1 MESKKISEIKL
12 EFMQTKTPELP
23 ALFSKYSNDD
33 RSGVITIVKQYK
45 SRLEAY
51 NNEISR
57 MEVMKRYENNYRNYN
72 YICGIDE
79 VGRGPFAGPVVACAI
94 ILPKDCDLLYIN
106 DSKQLSEKKREELY
120 DEIISSA
127 IAYGVGSIPPARID
141 EINILQA
148 TYEAM
153 RQAIHNLPVQP
164 DILLN
169 DAVIIPD
176 VNIKQIPII
185 HGDAKSI
192 SIAAASIVAKV
203 TRDRFMVAY
212 DKVFPGYDLASNK
225 GYGSPKHI
233 AAIKKLGLTPIHRRS
248 FVKNII

>member
-23 ALFSKYSNDD
+23 ALFNKYSNDD

-57 MEVMKRYENNYRNYN
+57 MEVMKRYENNYRDYN

-79 VGRGPFAGPVVACAI
+79 VGRGPFAGPVVACAM

-148 TYEAM
+148 
-153 RQAIHNLPVQP
+153 
-164 DILLN
+164 
-169 DAVIIPD
+169 
-176 VNIKQIPII
+176 
-185 HGDAKSI
+185 
-192 SIAAASIVAKV
+192 
-203 TRDRFMVAY
+203 
-212 DKVFPGYDLASNK
+212 
-225 GYGSPKHI
+225 
-233 AAIKKLGLTPIHRRS
+233 
-248 FVKNII
+248 